1 MKDIVLI
8 DMQPLSG
15 LVFCRVPGCGHKA
28 SVQINQY
35 FGLDDVRSWDARS
48 SGPVCQAHLSK
59 LREQWAASEVRPT
72 GYGQM

>member
-15 LVFCRVPGCGHKA
+15 LVLCRVPGCGHKA
-28 SVQINQY
+28 SVQINPY

-48 SGPVCQAHLSK
+48 SGPVCQ
-59 LREQWAASEVRPT
+59 
-72 GYGQM
+72 